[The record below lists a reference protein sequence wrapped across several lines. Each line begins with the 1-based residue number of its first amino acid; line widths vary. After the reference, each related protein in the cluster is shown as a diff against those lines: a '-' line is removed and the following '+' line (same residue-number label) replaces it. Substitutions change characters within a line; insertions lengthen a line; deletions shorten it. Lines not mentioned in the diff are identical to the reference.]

1 MKRMI
6 SRWRSAGAFPRAV
19 SRRISPQLVSRD
31 RVKCK
36 THNFCSASAEGES
49 FLHPATWQVVP
60 MGTRGQEDRKSTR
73 LNSSHG
79 YISYAVFCLKKRRR
93 VPGAPARSLPHT
105 SSFLRYSP
113 HALPLH
119 LVTLDSSYFTSTA
132 LRHPP
137 CSHLYLCLS
146 RLLP

>member
-60 MGTRGQEDRKSTR
+60 MGTRGQDDKKHSLVGKSSARLARCAESYMAGADPPTGPTGRKSR
-73 LNSSHG
+73 F
-79 YISYAVFCLKKRRR
+79 YIDKNM
-93 VPGAPARSLPHT
+93 H
-105 SSFLRYSP
+105 SP
-113 HALPLH
+113 
-119 LVTLDSSYFTSTA
+119 V
-132 LRHPP
+132 
-137 CSHLYLCLS
+137 
-146 RLLP
+146 